1 MSGINRNQNV
11 ANINVNG
18 IDGFADVAVMSRHES
33 SPTLRHLPGK
43 ERVLPVSKC
52 QVRRVLET
60 RCQSS
65 KQGMPLCYRNAGYRR
80 TGSTLSAA
88 TTAAPM
94 SGFMA
99 ARAADAGRWPGQI
112 PASTWG
118 AFVIQSAIR
127 G

>member
-52 QVRRVLET
+52 QVRRVPET

-65 KQGMPLCYRNAGYRR
+65 KQGMSLCYRR
-80 TGSTLSAA
+80 TASSLSA

-118 AFVIQSAIR
+118 ALVIQNAIR